1 MSIAQRLR
9 NMTIP
14 NVQILMYHRVGHF
27 PGRVQK
33 HGAAY
38 CHLPRFKAQMQMFK
52 WLGYNVISLDQAVA
66 GLRGLG
72 PLPSKPMVLT
82 FDDAYVDFLENAVPV
97 LLAHGYPATVY
108 AVSSLLGRTS
118 QWDAGVGPE
127 PAPLMTAAQLREV
140 KDLGFTVGSHS
151 KSHLRLTEHPAN
163 IVQAELTDSKYE
175 LENIL
180 GVSVQH
186 FCYPYGNHNL
196 QTLYASALAGYTS
209 ATTCHRAAATSADDI
224 LCLPRKAV
232 ARGDSLLGV
241 WWKLSFKNH
250 ARTTSIRRPHLEE
263 LSS

>member
-1 MSIAQRLR
+1 
-9 NMTIP
+9 MTIP

-127 PAPLMTAAQLREV
+127 PAPLMTAVQLREV

-151 KSHLRLTEHPAN
+151 KSHLRLTEQTPDVVN
-163 IVQAELTDSKYE
+163 SELCDSKVA
-175 LENIL
+175 LENVL
-180 GVSVQH
+180 GISVQH
-186 FCYPYGNHNL
+186 LCYPYGSHNL
-196 QTLYASALAGYTS
+196 QTLEASANAGYLS
-209 ATTCHRAAATSADDI
+209 ATTCQRAAATPADDV
-224 LCLPRKAV
+224 LSLPRKAV
-232 ARGDSLLGV
+232 SRGDTMLGV
-241 WWKLSFKNH
+241 WWKLAYKDLPKMMP
-250 ARTTSIRRPHLEE
+250 IRR
-263 LSS
+263 